1 MEFTGDYV
9 DRLRAVFDLCDIAQQ
24 GYISVQHFQDL
35 AKEHFGAGE
44 SGEEVGTINYATNYH
59 SGL

>member
-1 MEFTGDYV
+1 MMEFSGDYV

-24 GYISVQHFQDL
+24 GYISVQHFQEL

-44 SGEEVGTINYATNYH
+44 SGEEVIN
-59 SGL
+59 SLSVL